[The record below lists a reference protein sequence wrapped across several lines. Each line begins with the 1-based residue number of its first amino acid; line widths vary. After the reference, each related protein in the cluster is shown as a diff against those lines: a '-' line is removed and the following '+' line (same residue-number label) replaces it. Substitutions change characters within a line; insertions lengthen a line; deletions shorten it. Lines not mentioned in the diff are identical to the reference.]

1 MRAAKDQAGRH
12 GEGAYGNPLRSG
24 RPAAGDDTGPKVRAV
39 TSGQGSR
46 SFRPG
51 RKRAL

>member
-24 RPAAGDDTGPKVRAV
+24 RPPAGDDTGPKVRAV

-46 SFRPG
+46 SFG
-51 RKRAL
+51 AARKRAL

>member
-12 GEGAYGNPLRSG
+12 GEGAYGNPLRS
-24 RPAAGDDTGPKVRAV
+24 RPAAADDTGPKVRAV

-46 SFRPG
+46 SFG
-51 RKRAL
+51 AARKRAL

>member
-1 MRAAKDQAGRH
+1 MRAAKNQARRR
-12 GEGAYGNPLRSG
+12 GEGAYGNPLRLG

-39 TSGQGSR
+39 TLGQR
-46 SFRPG
+46 QPVVQPG